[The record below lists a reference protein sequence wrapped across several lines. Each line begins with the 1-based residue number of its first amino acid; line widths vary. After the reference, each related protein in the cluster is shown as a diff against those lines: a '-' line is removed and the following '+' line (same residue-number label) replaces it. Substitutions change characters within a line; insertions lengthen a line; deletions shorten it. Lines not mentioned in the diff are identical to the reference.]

1 MDEQQ
6 IRQIIREVLR
16 RVSEGETL
24 DSNAESSL
32 LPKAY
37 FIFPKDWK
45 NCESSQYLP
54 MLKAVEGKY
63 QRVIVLPERD
73 TNQECFLSAGAC
85 TVTSYS
91 DLCAPSEGSIT
102 VFPIPCRDLVVKTA
116 LCFSEDF
123 EGSWIRKCIE
133 NGLRVYMK
141 RENSMFTGNEPAA
154 YRKKILS
161 YYQDVKSYGICF
173 AGDENSCESVL
184 KSEKK
189 EATAQVKAKAR
200 FITTQDLRDVP
211 QNGEFQIHAGDI
223 LTALAKDHIEKFG
236 IRIVEE

>member
-37 FIFPKDWK
+37 FIFPKNWQR
-45 NCESSQYLP
+45 CETSQYIP
-54 MLKAVEGKY
+54 MLKAAEGKY
-63 QRVIVLPERD
+63 QRVVVLPERD
-73 TNQECFLSAGAC
+73 ANEDRFLSAGAC
-85 TVTSYS
+85 TVTTYS
-91 DLCAPSEGSIT
+91 DLCAPSGESIT
-102 VFPIPCRDLVVKTA
+102 VFPIPCRDLMIKTA
-116 LCFSEDF
+116 LCLSEGF
-123 EGSWIRKCIE
+123 EGSWIRKCLE

-141 RENSMFTGNEPAA
+141 REDNMFTGKEPAA

-173 AGDENSCESVL
+173 VEDENFHESVL

-189 EATAQVKAKAR
+189 EPKAQTKAR
-200 FITTQDLRDVP
+200 FVTTEDLRDIP
-211 QNGEFQIHAGDI
+211 QNGEFQIHAGDV

>member
-16 RVSEGETL
+16 RVNEGETL

-37 FIFPKDWK
+37 FIFPKNWQR
-45 NCESSQYLP
+45 CETSQYIP
-54 MLKAVEGKY
+54 MLKAAEGKY
-63 QRVIVLPERD
+63 HRVVVLPERD
-73 TNQECFLSAGAC
+73 ANEDRFLSVGAC
-85 TVTSYS
+85 TVTYYS
-91 DLCAPSEGSIT
+91 DLCAPLEESVTI
-102 VFPIPCRDLVVKTA
+102 FPIPCRDLVLKTA
-116 LCFSEDF
+116 LCLSEDF
-123 EGSWIRKCIE
+123 EGAWIRKCLE

-141 RENSMFTGNEPAA
+141 REDIMFTGKEPMA

-173 AGDENSCESVL
+173 LEDDNFRESVL
-184 KSEKK
+184 KSGKK
-189 EATAQVKAKAR
+189 ETKAR
-200 FITTQDLRDVP
+200 SKTRFVTTEDLRVIP
-211 QNGEFQIHAGDI
+211 QNGEFQIHPGDV